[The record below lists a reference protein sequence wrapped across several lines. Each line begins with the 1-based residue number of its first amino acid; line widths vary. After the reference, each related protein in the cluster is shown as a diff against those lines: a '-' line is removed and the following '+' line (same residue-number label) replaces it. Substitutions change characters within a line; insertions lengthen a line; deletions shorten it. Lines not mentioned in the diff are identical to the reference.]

1 MTKTAQVFEELN
13 DDIRDDKLRHTI
25 ESIIA
30 DYQDEIRFHVM
41 LLDKSSAKKRL
52 KLYDLIHEKVGE
64 VDRLK
69 RQLKVIKAKMF
80 FKKIWKA
87 I

>member
-13 DDIRDDKLRHTI
+13 DEIKTDNLRHTI

-30 DYQDEIRFHVM
+30 DYQEEIRFHVM

-52 KLYDLIHEKVGE
+52 KLYDLIHEKVIE
-64 VDRLK
+64 CNRLK
-69 RQLKVIKAKMF
+69 YQLKVIKAKMF